1 MMDLRQQVDIR
12 QAARAVARRFHRP
25 QRSSASVSGRVS
37 RGSVNPRSA
46 RRLVGLKVGAS
57 QIAAAYAANNGSIE
71 ILQLARQELQ
81 AGVVVNGELREP
93 DALVEA
99 LRAFFKKSRLPRRD
113 VRLGI
118 SGNRIGVRT
127 LLLSGMESDRQV
139 ENAVRFRAQEVLPVP
154 PEDAVLDYRVLR
166 EETRE
171 DGKRDCH
178 VLLVGAHRDLVARY
192 ADACKRAGIRL
203 IGIDLE
209 AFALARAL
217 APRPE
222 PGTEAAVAAVGIGH
236 ERTTLAITDGTAC
249 ELTRVVEWGGATIN
263 LEIARAINVTP
274 SEAEPIKRA
283 LSLPFGGD
291 ADVLGAARSAALD
304 EVQRF
309 SRELVASLAY
319 YQNQPTALPISEMV
333 VTGGTSHLDGLADE
347 LERLA
352 GLPVRVGDPL
362 QHVRIAKGV
371 RVPDQIGSLSTAI
384 GLAIE
389 D

>member
-1 MMDLRQQVDIR
+1 MDLRQEVNIR
-12 QAARAVARRFHRP
+12 EVARAAARGVGRLRP
-25 QRSSASVSGRVS
+25 NVKSASRLASLPS
-37 RGSVNPRSA
+37 AKARSA
-46 RRLVGLKVGAS
+46 RRVVGLKVGAS

-81 AGVVVNGELREP
+81 PGVIVNGELRDP
-93 DALVEA
+93 DAFVEA
-99 LRAFFKKSRLPRRD
+99 LRAFFKKTRLPRRD

-127 LLLSGMESDRQV
+127 FVLSEMESDRQV

-154 PEDAVLDYRVLR
+154 PDEAVLDYRVLR
-166 EETRE
+166 EEVRD

-192 ADACKRAGIRL
+192 ADACKRAGVRL
-203 IGIDLE
+203 VGIDLE

-222 PGTEAAVAAVGIGH
+222 PGAEAAVAAVSIGH
-236 ERTTLAITDGTAC
+236 DRTTFAITDGTVC
-249 ELTRVVEWGGATIN
+249 EFTRVVEWGGATLN
-263 LEIARAINVTP
+263 REIARAINASP

-283 LSLPFGGD
+283 LSLPTAGES
-291 ADVLGAARSAALD
+291 DVQEAARSAALD

-319 YQNQPTALPISEMV
+319 YQNQPAALPIREII
-333 VTGGTSHLDGLADE
+333 VTGGTSHMDGLADE

-352 GLPVRVGDPL
+352 GLPVRVGNPL
-362 QHVRIAKGV
+362 QRTRIAKNV